1 MAEVGG
7 VVVAAVVGTAAS
19 SRRPDLDGLRIAAL
33 ALLIGCH
40 VGMLYVP
47 WAFQVKSDYRSGLVL
62 TAIMLVLNPWRLS
75 LLFVISGVV
84 FGVATGFLAMRGE
97 RMAALG
103 GPCRP

>member
-19 SRRPDLDGLRIAAL
+19 SRRPDLDGPRIAAL

-47 WAFQVKSDYRSGLVL
+47 WASQMKSDYRSGLDL
-62 TAIMLVLNPWRLS
+62 TAFMLVLSPWRFS
-75 LLFVISGVV
+75 LLFVVS
-84 FGVATGFLAMRGE
+84 GVATGFLAMRGE